1 MSRPWTAETVAAA
14 PRPPA
19 GEPLTRLLL
28 DAGRALAGD
37 DPIAQ
42 RHALLLRF
50 ALANILALALVG
62 AAAGQGWID
71 QLLAANG
78 SGYSIAIALVF
89 AAGLILAGHRASQL
103 NQALNEIRRFEAIAA
118 PPAPA
123 YLRATAGTNG
133 QSRAILASTLR
144 LKLVARIAPVK
155 HIANSLVLLGLIGT
169 VVGFIVALSGVEP
182 DAAADVGAIGPMIS
196 TLIGGMAIALHT
208 TLVGS
213 LLHLWLMVNVRLL
226 EGGTVRLLVATVE
239 LGERHARS

>member
-1 MSRPWTAETVAAA
+1 MNRPWTAETVAAA
-14 PRPPA
+14 PRPA
-19 GEPLTRLLL
+19 ANEPLTRLLW

-42 RHALLLRF
+42 RHLLLLRF
-50 ALANILALALVG
+50 ALVNLLAFGLVG

-71 QLLAANG
+71 QLLASEG
-78 SGYSIAIALVF
+78 SSYSIAIVLVF
-89 AAGLILAGHRASQL
+89 AAGLILSGHRASQL
-103 NQALNEIRRFEAIAA
+103 SQALNEVKRFELDGAL
-118 PPAPA
+118 PAPA
-123 YLRATAGTNG
+123 YLRAAVRADG
-133 QSRAILASTLR
+133 QSRALLASTLK

-169 VVGFIVALSGVEP
+169 VIGFIVALSGVEP

-196 TLIGGMAIALHT
+196 TLIAGMAIALHT

-226 EGGTVRLLVATVE
+226 EGGTVKLLVATVE
-239 LGERHARS
+239 LGERHARA

>member
-1 MSRPWTAETVAAA
+1 MSRPWTAETVTAAA
-14 PRPPA
+14 PPPA
-19 GEPLTRLLL
+19 REPLTGLLM
-28 DAGRALAGD
+28 DAVRGLAGD

-50 ALANILALALVG
+50 ALANILAVALVG
-62 AAAGQGWID
+62 AAAGQGWIG
-71 QLLAANG
+71 QLLAAEG

-89 AAGLILAGHRASQL
+89 AAGLILSAHRAGQIS
-103 NQALNEIRRFEAIAA
+103 QALNEVGRFEAHHA

-123 YLRATAGTNG
+123 YLRAAARADG
-133 QSRAILASTLR
+133 QSRALLASTLR

-155 HIANSLVLLGLIGT
+155 HIANSLVLLGLVGT
-169 VVGFIVALSGVEP
+169 VIGFIVALSGVQP
-182 DAAADVGAIGPMIS
+182 DAAADVGAIGPMVS

-226 EGGTVRLLVATVE
+226 ESGTVRLLVATVE
-239 LGERHARS
+239 LGERHART